1 MGVLSDKKE
10 ENKKSLKLKSILN
23 TDLKDL
29 KLKLPQN
36 INFNKIIPEK
46 KKKVVAFDLGSST
59 IKIVQGTYY
68 KNELTIDKYIKIPSP
83 KDAVID
89 GEIKKDD
96 ELAIRISE
104 VLKSNNIKAKH
115 GICTTNST
123 LIINREILN
132 LRLKKKKWIL

>member
-1 MGVLSDKKE
+1 MRSIL
-10 ENKKSLKLKSILN
+10 KKSNIKVLLKMNI
-23 TDLKDL
+23 KDF
-29 KLKLPQN
+29 KLTEN
-36 INFNKIIPEK
+36 INFNKVIPEK

-59 IKIVQGTYY
+59 IKIVEGTYY

-83 KDAVID
+83 KDAVVD

-115 GICTTNST
+115 GICTTNS
-123 LIINREILN
+123 
-132 LRLKKKKWIL
+132 